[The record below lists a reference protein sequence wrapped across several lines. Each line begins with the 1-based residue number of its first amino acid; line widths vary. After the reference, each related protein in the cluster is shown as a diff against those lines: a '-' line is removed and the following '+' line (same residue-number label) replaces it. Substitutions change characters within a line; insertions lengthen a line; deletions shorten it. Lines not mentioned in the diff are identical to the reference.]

1 MKESKKNKFVYFG
14 VCFLFIAVICFGI
27 FHYATDFWKTRTI
40 NNFKV
45 ANSEFKSGK
54 KIKLSKDEISLIM
67 LALSIEYADNLK
79 EITLS
84 SKGKTKEEVVSKI
97 VNFQMKMKQD
107 LCELLEISRYSVGE
121 DDSATIKVK
130 ELVNKLDQQLK
141 K

>member
-1 MKESKKNKFVYFG
+1 MKENKKNKFVYIG
-14 VCFLFIAVICFGI
+14 VCFLLIAVICFGI

-97 VNFQMKMKQD
+97 VNFQIKMKQD